1 MLSDRVSL
9 LKPSPTLALTAIV
22 AELRKCGE
30 DIISF
35 GAGEPDFGTP
45 GPICEA
51 GIQAISDGHTRYTAS
66 AGIPQL
72 RTAIADKLAK
82 ENGVTVAPEQVIV
95 SAGAKQSVFNALM
108 TLCNPGDEV
117 ILIAPYW
124 MTYRDQITLAEA
136 TPVAVRTSVE
146 TGYVPSIDDLKAATS
161 SKTKAIIVN
170 SPSNP
175 SGAVLPRGTLKEIA
189 ALAIRH
195 DFHVISD
202 EIYEKLTYGAEHIS
216 IASLGSEIAERTVTV
231 NGVSKAFAMTGWR
244 IGYAAAP
251 LPIAKGMSALQDQ
264 VTSNPAS
271 ISQYAALAA
280 LKMPFEPVRAM
291 VEEFGCRRELI
302 LGELAKIPDVRCA
315 RPGGAFYAFP
325 DVRAYLGGRTDLEL
339 AAHLLEN
346 HKVACVPGSVFEGDG
361 HLRLTYALDRPQIVE
376 GVRRI
381 SEGLESLT

>member
-1 MLSDRVSL
+1 MLSERVSL
-9 LKPSPTLALTAIV
+9 LKPSPTLALTAKV

-45 GPICEA
+45 RPICEA
-51 GIQAISDGHTRYTAS
+51 GIQAIRDGHTRYTAS
-66 AGIPQL
+66 AGIPEL
-72 RTAIADKLAK
+72 RSAIADKLAK
-82 ENGVTVAPEQVIV
+82 ENGVRVTPEQVIV
-95 SAGAKQSVFNALM
+95 SSGAKQSVYNALM
-108 TLCNPGDEV
+108 TLCNPADEV

-124 MTYRDQITLAEA
+124 MTYRDQVLLAQA
-136 TPVAVRTSVE
+136 TPVVVKTSVE
-146 TGYVPSIDDLKAATS
+146 TGYVPSIDDLTS
-161 SKTKAIIVN
+161 AISPKTKAIIIN

-175 SGAVLPRGTLKEIA
+175 SGAVLPRQTLKEIA
-189 ALAIRH
+189 VLALRH

-202 EIYEKLTYGAEHIS
+202 EIYEKMTYGAEHIS

-251 LPIAKGMSALQDQ
+251 LQIAKGMSALQDQ

-271 ISQYAALAA
+271 ISQYASLAA
-280 LKMPFEPVRAM
+280 LKMPLEPVRAM
-291 VEEFGCRRELI
+291 VEEFECRRELI
-302 LGELAKIPDVRCA
+302 LSELAKIPKLRCA
-315 RPGGAFYAFP
+315 KPGGAFYAFP
-325 DVRAYLGGRTDLEL
+325 DVRAYLNGRTDLDL
-339 AAHLLEN
+339 AAHLLEE
-346 HKVACVPGSVFEGDG
+346 HGVACVPGSVFEGDG

-381 SEGLESLT
+381 SEGLQSLT